1 LLYKLLFIKIKT
13 GATPLYTAVEEGHF
27 EICQLLLEFNA
38 DVNMCPHGEWAK
50 ELNINQQSPL
60 LLACI
65 KNNSQ
70 VNFKLNFYLFKK
82 SMFTKK
88 LINFPF

>member
-1 LLYKLLFIKIKT
+1 
-13 GATPLYTAVEEGHF
+13 LYTAIEEGHF
-27 EICQLLLEFNA
+27 EICQLLIEYNA

-50 ELNINQQSPL
+50 EININQQSPL

-70 VNFKLNFYLFKK
+70 VNKN
-82 SMFTKK
+82 
-88 LINFPF
+88 I

>member
-1 LLYKLLFIKIKT
+1 M
-13 GATPLYTAVEEGHF
+13 YTAVEEGHF
-27 EICQLLLEFNA
+27 EICQLLIEYNA

-50 ELNINQQSPL
+50 ELIINQQSPL

-70 VNFKLNFYLFKK
+70 VNVRIKNEKYFSYLYSLAFNISIKIFLD
-82 SMFTKK
+82 SRITFG
-88 LINFPF
+88 